1 LQQQLQEPQDSVLAR
16 PRVRHLIAA
25 ARMLLEA
32 ELSFGEPARAPH
44 ALAAVMEV
52 CVYLFVLNGVVL
64 LLV

>member
-1 LQQQLQEPQDSVLAR
+1 MLAR